1 MEIKFIQALLG
12 NVEVSLTKLG
22 IRTKFKIT
30 SNTGDTVKAV
40 SEDIPMVP
48 QLFENL
54 TIEAKITAKR
64 ADEKSKYKDV
74 TMFYISLDY
83 IWYGFNGGENGMRL
97 GSAEYFINNKYYDK
111 IVKNELEVGDEEIY
125 LFIHKAKGIEI

>member
-30 SNTGDTVKAV
+30 SNIGDTVNAV

-97 GSAEYFINNKYYDK
+97 GNAEYFISNKYYDK

-125 LFIHKAKGIEI
+125 LFIHRAKGIEI